1 LKSTWPIRFPERAG
15 GFSQGVVKAVQA
27 ASKEESED
35 EESDEED
42 GEAFGRTKNGQP
54 CRTCLTLKKR
64 CRLHPK

>member
-1 LKSTWPIRFPERAG
+1 
-15 GFSQGVVKAVQA
+15 VVKAVQA
-27 ASKEESED
+27 ASEEESEEDEEED

-64 CRLHPK
+64 CRLHPNK